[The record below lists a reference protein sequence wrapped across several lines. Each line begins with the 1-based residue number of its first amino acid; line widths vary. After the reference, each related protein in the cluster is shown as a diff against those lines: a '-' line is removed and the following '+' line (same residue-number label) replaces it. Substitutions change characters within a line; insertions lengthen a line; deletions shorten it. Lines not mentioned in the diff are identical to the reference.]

1 MRIDGLNLSRKAG
14 STRILDRASF
24 SARAGECVG
33 ILGPSG
39 SGKSTLI
46 SALCGLIKPDEGKVL
61 IDGIDLYQNRSIY
74 RKQIGLVPQEDIV
87 HRFLPVEK
95 ALYYS
100 ALLRLPE
107 EMDENS
113 LRKRLE
119 ELLDTLGLKERRRTL
134 IARLSGGERK
144 RVNIA
149 LELITDPPLLFM
161 DEPTSGLDPALERK
175 FMELFR
181 GLADGGRCVVLSTHV
196 MDSVELLTAILILYR
211 GRMVYYGPPRGAL
224 DYFGVREYAPLYRR
238 LEDLP
243 PEEWQQRYVTSSL
256 CRDTLKKRLEEL
268 SSVVES

>member
-1 MRIDGLNLSRKAG
+1 M
-14 STRILDRASF
+14 ILDRASF

-46 SALCGLIKPDEGKVL
+46 SALCGIRKPGEGRVL
-61 IDGIDLYQNRSIY
+61 VDGVDLYQNRPAY
-74 RKQIGLVPQEDIV
+74 RKKIGLVPQDDIV
-87 HRFLPVEK
+87 HLFLPVEK

-107 EMDENS
+107 QTGEVAS
-113 LRKRLE
+113 GKRVE
-119 ELLDTLGLKERRRTL
+119 EILAALGLADRRRTL

-149 LELITDPPLLFM
+149 LELLTDPPLLFL

-181 GLADGGRCVVLSTHV
+181 SMADGGRCVVLSTHL
-196 MDSVELLTAILILYR
+196 MDSVELLTAVMILFR
-211 GRMVYYGPPRGAL
+211 GRMVYYGPPKDAL
-224 DYFGVREYAPLYRR
+224 DYFGVGEYAPIYRR
-238 LEDLP
+238 LEDLS
-243 PEEWQQRYVTSSL
+243 PEEWQKRYLASSL
-256 CRDTLKKRLEEL
+256 CRESLKKRLEEL
-268 SSVVES
+268 GSVVES

>member
-1 MRIDGLNLSRKAG
+1 MRIDGLNLTRRAG
-14 STRILDRASF
+14 GALILDRVSF

-46 SALCGLIKPDEGKVL
+46 SALCGLRKPDEGRVFV
-61 IDGIDLYQNRSIY
+61 DGADLYQNRSAY
-74 RKQIGLVPQEDIV
+74 RKRIGLVPQEDIV
-87 HRFLPVEK
+87 HRFLSVEK

-107 EMDENS
+107 GLDENS
-113 LRKRLE
+113 LRKGLD
-119 ELLDTLGLKERRRTL
+119 ELLGTMGLTERRRTL

-149 LELITDPPLLFM
+149 LELITDPPLLFL

-181 GLADGGRCVVLSTHV
+181 GLAKGGRCVILSTHV
-196 MDSVELLTAILILYR
+196 MDSVELLDEILILFR
-211 GRMVYYGPPRGAL
+211 GRMVYYGPPREAL
-224 DYFGVREYAPLYRR
+224 NYFEVREYAPIYRR

-243 PEEWQQRYVTSSL
+243 PEEWQKRYLSSFL
-256 CRDTLKKRLEEL
+256 CREALKKRLEEL
-268 SSVVES
+268 SCLVES